1 MCSMVLI
8 YIHPADLE
16 MVPQVLRHLHKSQN
30 YMVILAKNHLKTTR
44 ESWFFQINIDLHRSM
59 IFYDWKFASLQMIEF
74 TMERSR
80 GWTKSR
86 MTRDI
91 LEASPSPVV
100 LPPEEHDKL
109 SLSIIVH
116 RSWCPLVDYDVND
129 QDLWAPNHLNS
140 DSNPNPDSSWIY
152 GLVLLC
158 TSQRTIDKNK
168 RGLNASKRKSE
179 LGKIL

>member
-1 MCSMVLI
+1 MNRIENDSI
-8 YIHPADLE
+8 
-16 MVPQVLRHLHKSQN
+16 
-30 YMVILAKNHLKTTR
+30 
-44 ESWFFQINIDLHRSM
+44 
-59 IFYDWKFASLQMIEF
+59 IF
-74 TMERSR
+74 
-80 GWTKSR
+80 
-86 MTRDI
+86 

-152 GLVLLC
+152 GLVLHGFTL
-158 TSQRTIDKNK
+158 QLPKNK